1 MRFLSQIGKVVGQK
15 VVGQKVVVGQKI
27 VVCLDNGKW
36 PAEVVGVSTT
46 GKLRVKYRGC
56 YITTV
61 VPSEVVS
68 YDQPF
73 ADMPPHL
80 SLAHYEIAF
89 KYRYGFYVYE
99 WGKTPLYP
107 PVEWRKVDDGVEVLV
122 VEDGV
127 CKTYLCTGVSTPNI
141 HDGFEDKH
149 TKTQAKHD
157 VNEQFARLIKDL
169 DPKGQLNVFILD
181 TGNTSRTLRAN
192 GVQNPIV
199 VVNPDETL
207 ELPEGVEHQVCTMR
221 EFLSCNFIQDGYK
234 EGHIGLDYTCEF
246 TGCQTMTLPKADM
259 KFLIEC
265 VFGATSN
272 RIASTAFWTTQNM
285 RHLPEAKRATHIA
298 DVFSFLQQE
307 GEPLGFNFVLKY
319 SLRYGARN
327 EMVSMIFE
335 VNYQSKHRELS
346 APVVLETKRK
356 PQERDFLVP
365 DAPDAK
371 RARAKRARAKR

>member
-1 MRFLSQIGKVVGQK
+1 MSCLFQIGKVVGQK

-27 VVCLDNGKW
+27 VVNLDNGKW

-46 GKLRVKYRGC
+46 GELRVKYRGR

-68 YDQPF
+68 YDQPY
-73 ADMPPHL
+73 AGMPPHL

-89 KYRYGFYVYE
+89 KYRYAYRVHE
-99 WGKTPLYP
+99 WKKTPLYP

-141 HDGFEDKH
+141 RDGFEDKH

-157 VNEQFARLIKDL
+157 VNEQFAKLILEL
-169 DPKGQLNVFILD
+169 DPKGLRNVILLD
-181 TGNTSRTLRAN
+181 TGNTSRTLRAA
-192 GVQNPIV
+192 GVQNAIV

-246 TGCQTMTLPKADM
+246 TGCQTMTLPKADLN
-259 KFLIEC
+259 FIFEC
-265 VFGATSN
+265 VFGATGN
-272 RIASTAFWTTQNM
+272 RIASTALWISQNM
-285 RHLPEAKRATHIA
+285 RHLSEDKRATHIA
-298 DVFSFLQQE
+298 DVFSYLQQQ
-307 GEPLGFNFVLKY
+307 GEPLGFKFVLRY

-327 EMVSMIFE
+327 EMVCMIFE
-335 VNYQSKHRELS
+335 VTYQRKHRELS
-346 APVVLETKRK
+346 ASVVLETKRE
-356 PQERDFLVP
+356 PQERDFLVL
-365 DAPDAK
+365 DAPGAK
-371 RARAKRARAKR
+371 RARAKR